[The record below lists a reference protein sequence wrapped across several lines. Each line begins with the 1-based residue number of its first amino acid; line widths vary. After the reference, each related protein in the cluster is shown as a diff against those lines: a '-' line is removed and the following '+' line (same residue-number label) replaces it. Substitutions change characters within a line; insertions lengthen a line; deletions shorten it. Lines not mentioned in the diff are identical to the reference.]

1 MLLLSADAGFYYDAA
16 VTASPPC
23 GGPWAAGG
31 VRTPPRRHRDRV
43 GGRGA
48 LGERVKAAPPV
59 QRPARLSTLA
69 GTPTSRNA
77 AALTPVRFAHE
88 AATLT
93 NAFSSSG
100 NRAAWSIWAS

>member
-1 MLLLSADAGFYYDAA
+1 M
-16 VTASPPC
+16 
-23 GGPWAAGG
+23 
-31 VRTPPRRHRDRV
+31 
-43 GGRGA
+43 
-48 LGERVKAAPPV
+48 RVKAAPPV

-88 AATLT
+88 AATFT

-100 NRAAWSIWAS
+100 QAGGLVDLGELRVDVEALLDELNLTDG